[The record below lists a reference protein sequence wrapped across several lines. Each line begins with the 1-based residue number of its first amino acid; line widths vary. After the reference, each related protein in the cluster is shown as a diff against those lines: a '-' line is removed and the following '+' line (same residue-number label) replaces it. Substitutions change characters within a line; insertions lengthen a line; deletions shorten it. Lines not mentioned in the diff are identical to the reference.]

1 MFLVLL
7 ISSKTLKKVYSF
19 SSQIGQQILLWKMP
33 WKKKN
38 KKNLAANIF
47 NKRKCFSLFFFYF
60 IIYFEDYGIIDIYF
74 NGRIYYI

>member
-33 WKKKN
+33 WKKKI
-38 KKNLAANIF
+38 KKTWQQTSSIKENAFLY
-47 NKRKCFSLFFFYF
+47 FFF
-60 IIYFEDYGIIDIYF
+60 IL
-74 NGRIYYI
+74 